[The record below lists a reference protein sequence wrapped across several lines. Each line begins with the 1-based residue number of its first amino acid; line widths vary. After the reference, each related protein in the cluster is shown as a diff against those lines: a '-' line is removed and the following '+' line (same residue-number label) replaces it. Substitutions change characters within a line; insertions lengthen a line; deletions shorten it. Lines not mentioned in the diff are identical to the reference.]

1 MSAAAFSAE
10 ILSAGGGGHAV
21 VVPNEVAAAFP
32 TKRPAV
38 LARVDGVEYRS
49 RLAVYGGKSYLGL
62 RKDLL
67 RQIGRQAG
75 DVVEIVLEE
84 DQTEVP
90 APAKVAEP
98 PELLAALAENP
109 AAQAAYQAMPP
120 SHRREYAKWIGE
132 AKQAETRTERVSKMV
147 RRLSGS

>member
-1 MSAAAFSAE
+1 M
-10 ILSAGGGGHAV
+10 
-21 VVPNEVAAAFP
+21 
-32 TKRPAV
+32 
-38 LARVDGVEYRS
+38 
-49 RLAVYGGKSYLGL
+49 
-62 RKDLL
+62 
-67 RQIGRQAG
+67 
-75 DVVEIVLEE
+75 LEE